1 MSRYPLR
8 QTVARILS
16 REDRLLTY
24 GIAPRKG
31 RFLEVGEGSKG
42 KKSTKMGDVEPISSQ
57 PPIPQPLTIQTSI
70 DIGPYRTLGELHEA
84 IEEPGQISFPLGE
97 RGGQSDGLEQSIAL
111 DIGGEE
117 LALLKELKG
126 ILPIETP
133 PELEQF
139 TIGEVTEMFQLGIT
153 SNSAQNRDKSVNAH
167 SLSTDPSLAHSIA
180 PQQNSA
186 RHELS
191 SVDIY
196 QATEHY
202 AYMFEPSER
211 VEPRPGHCQ

>member
-8 QTVARILS
+8 ETVARILS

-24 GIAPRKG
+24 GIATRKG
-31 RFLEVGEGSKG
+31 RFLEVGEGSKS
-42 KKSTKMGDVEPISSQ
+42 KKSTEMGDVESLSSQ

-70 DIGPYRTLGELHEA
+70 DTGPSTTLGDLHEA

-97 RGGQSDGLEQSIAL
+97 KGGQSDGFEQSVAL

-126 ILPIETP
+126 ILPAETP

-139 TIGEVTEMFQLGIT
+139 TVGEVSEMFRLGIAG
-153 SNSAQNRDKSVNAH
+153 NSVQDSKKSVNAH
-167 SLSTDPSLAHSIA
+167 LSTDPSFARSIV
-180 PQQNSA
+180 PQQKST

-191 SVDIY
+191 SVDI
-196 QATEHY
+196 
-202 AYMFEPSER
+202 
-211 VEPRPGHCQ
+211 